1 MKFKYNIRL
10 INKESTTITVVSN
23 LALKDINKQI
33 SENVINNIPFII
45 IDNIA
50 IRIQNILYIKQI

>member
-1 MKFKYNIRL
+1 MKFKYNIRF
-10 INKESTTITVVSN
+10 INSESTTITVVSN

>member
-33 SENVINNIPFII
+33 SENVSNNIPFII